1 MLIPALL
8 TSLVVAIGIT
18 DEMTL
23 QWQTTRAIVTGPLIG
38 LLLGDIKTGLII
50 GATIELMFLSN
61 VLVGA
66 AQIPDVTMASAIAVA
81 LAIVNN
87 VPTEVAIALAVPVA
101 VFGQFMG
108 TIRFSVLGVPLS
120 HLADPFANK
129 GDVKGLLKTPLFGL
143 IIINLLYVIPTFV
156 AIYFGGDLV
165 SSLVDKM
172 PAQLI
177 QAFGVGSGLLAAVG
191 FAMLLTMINS
201 KKLVPFLFIGYVL
214 AAFLKLSILGI
225 VTLAISIAVLYV
237 ALVGKEK
244 EMQDE

>member
-143 IIINLLYVIPTFV
+143 IIINLLPITLKNRIKQY
-156 AIYFGGDLV
+156 
-165 SSLVDKM
+165 KM
-172 PAQLI
+172 
-177 QAFGVGSGLLAAVG
+177 
-191 FAMLLTMINS
+191 
-201 KKLVPFLFIGYVL
+201 
-214 AAFLKLSILGI
+214 
-225 VTLAISIAVLYV
+225 
-237 ALVGKEK
+237 
-244 EMQDE
+244 